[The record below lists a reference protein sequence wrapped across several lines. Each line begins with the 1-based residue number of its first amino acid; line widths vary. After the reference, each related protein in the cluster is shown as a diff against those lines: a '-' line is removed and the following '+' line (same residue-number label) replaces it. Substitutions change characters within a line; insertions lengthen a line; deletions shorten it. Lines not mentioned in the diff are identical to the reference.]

1 MRKSTNKPPQP
12 PRAADRLLE
21 WFVAPHLLESLQG
34 DLHEEFTCQVRRIG
48 EEKARWRYWRDVLGF
63 FRPFA
68 IKRKRAARRSD
79 EYPEPFYPSVDMIR
93 NHFKI
98 AWRSLLKSRLYG
110 AITVTGLGISMAT
123 CLLIYAYVVHELS
136 FDKFHAKQDRI
147 YRLNEITNYP
157 GQTPQMSSSVAQVM
171 GPYFHDNAQGQ
182 IEEFV
187 RLAPAKQ
194 PLTQPITLSY
204 GAQKIQSADLAYS
217 EASFFRVFDFKVSAG
232 DRSTLLEDKSSFVVT
247 EKLARQLFGNA
258 PPLNKMVQ
266 FTAGD
271 TTYSMRVAGVLADLP
286 AHSHIQFEGLLPL
299 PQTLPYGLHD
309 NYAVLLESTYL
320 LLRPGVDAPN
330 LQTTLDKVSKQKS
343 KNIDIRLQALRDVHL
358 GSFNTVYENFNYRK
372 SDRQYVYIFIIVGL
386 LIFGISCINFIN
398 LTIARA
404 STRSKEVGVK
414 RVIGAARHQIY
425 GQFISEAAL
434 SAGLATILAIGLAIG
449 LLPWTNGVLDRDLA
463 PSPLFLLPAGVAML
477 GIAAIAAGVYP
488 AWVLTSF
495 NLMQTLTGKL
505 RANTRQLSF
514 GRGLIVGQFTVAI
527 GLTITTLIVARQL
540 QYMQTSDPGFQR
552 EQVVGIRLG
561 HQANGKL
568 EVLKAELRKQN
579 GVADVT
585 ASMHRLGG
593 TLTLNGVIYR
603 TEDGKQVHVSSS
615 VQDIATNYLS
625 FYGFK
630 IKQGRNALPNV
641 QHQYF
646 VNEAFVR
653 KVGWRHPVGQTV
665 GYAWLPAGVVVG
677 VVKDFHFNS
686 LRERIEPAV
695 MRVTDEN
702 WTFNELS
709 VKVSAEDMPATLKR
723 LQTTWGKLIHDQ
735 AFSYQFLDEHF
746 DNLYR
751 GDQQAGIIVGV
762 MSGLAIFIAC
772 LGLFSLSAFTAQQR
786 TKEIGVRKVL
796 GASVASITAL
806 LAGDFLKMVAV
817 AILIACPLAW
827 YVMDKWLQS
836 FAYKIDMEWWM
847 FVMAGALAAAIAL
860 LTVGAQSIKAALAN
874 PVKSLR
880 SE

>member
-1 MRKSTNKPPQP
+1 MRKSTDKSPQP

-34 DLHEEFTCQVRRIG
+34 DLHEEFAHQVRLIG
-48 EEKARWRYWRDVLGF
+48 QQRAGWRYWWDVLGF

-68 IKRKRAARRSD
+68 IKRKRVARRVD
-79 EYPEPFYPSVDMIR
+79 EYPEPFFLSADMIK

-110 AITVTGLGISMAT
+110 AITVTGLGISIAT
-123 CLLIYAYVVHELS
+123 CLLIYAYVAHELS
-136 FDKFHAKQDRI
+136 FDKFHAKRHRI

-182 IEEFV
+182 IEEYV
-187 RLAPAKQ
+187 RLAPARQ

-247 EKLARQLFGNA
+247 QKLARQLFGDA

-271 TTYSMRVAGVLADLP
+271 TAYSMRVAGVLADLP

-320 LLRPGVDAPN
+320 LLRPGVDVSK
-330 LQTTLDKVSKQKS
+330 LQTTLDRASKKKN
-343 KNIDIRLQALRDVHL
+343 KNIDIWLQALSDVHL
-358 GSFNTVYENFNYRK
+358 GSLNTVYENFNYRK

-398 LTIARA
+398 LTIVRA
-404 STRSKEVGVK
+404 SSRSKEVGVK
-414 RVIGAARHQIY
+414 RV
-425 GQFISEAAL
+425 ISEAAL
-434 SAGLATILAIGLAIG
+434 SAGLATVLAIGLAIALMPWING
-449 LLPWTNGVLDRDLA
+449 LLDRDLA

-477 GIAAIAAGVYP
+477 GIAAITAGVYP

-495 NLMQTLTGKL
+495 NLMHTLAGKL

-552 EQVVGIRLG
+552 EQVVGIQLG
-561 HQANGKL
+561 YQANNKL

-593 TLTLNGVIYR
+593 TLTLNGVLYR
-603 TEDGKQVHVSSS
+603 TEDGKRVHASSS
-615 VQDIATNYLS
+615 VQDIAPNYLS

-653 KVGWRHPVGQTV
+653 KVGWRHPVGQTI

-686 LRERIEPAV
+686 LRERIEPVV

-709 VKVSAEDMPATLKR
+709 VKVSAEDMPATLQR
-723 LQTTWGKLIHDQ
+723 LESTWGKLIHDQ

-751 GDQQAGIIVGV
+751 GDQQAGIIVGMV
-762 MSGLAIFIAC
+762 SGLAIFIAC

-836 FAYKIDMEWWM
+836 FAYKIDMEWWL
-847 FVMAGALAAAIAL
+847 FVLAGALATSIAM
-860 LTVGAQSIKAALAN
+860 LTVGAQSIKAAVAN